1 MSDEPASYDFVYVET
16 DIPPGM
22 TIREWRA
29 QRSAERAARREQV
42 RAERRRRALAPLTAL
57 GRASARARTTGSAML
72 RTFATRCAEAV
83 PGLAIRGRGY
93 AHSAAPQANLSIRTC
108 VRHP

>member
-29 QRSAERAARREQV
+29 QRSAERAARREQA

-57 GRASARARTTGSAML
+57 GRASARARTTGLSHAANIRDTVRRSRARARYPWPRIRSFRRSA
-72 RTFATRCAEAV
+72 
-83 PGLAIRGRGY
+83 G
-93 AHSAAPQANLSIRTC
+93 
-108 VRHP
+108 